1 MIIDKC
7 YPVVIQ
13 KGDDVICEISVGFN
27 KGVTTYAIMT
37 RQCTFRVISEEKFK
51 KIISHARRKGYYI
64 FDYGTF
70 E

>member
-1 MIIDKC
+1 MIIGKS

-13 KGDDVICEISVGFN
+13 NGDNVICEISVGFN
-27 KGVTTYAIMT
+27 KGITTYAIRT
-37 RQCTFRVISEEKFK
+37 GRGTFRVISEEKFK
-51 KIISHARRKGYYI
+51 KIISTARSKGFYI